1 MLLSSVKEIQKILDD
16 YKISPKKGLGQNFL
30 IDKNVVEHIIKSV
43 FSCDS
48 DKNNCILEIGP
59 GLGVLSHQLA
69 KNAGKLI
76 CIETD
81 KDMINILENTL
92 LPTYSNVLLE
102 KCDFLKYDLS
112 KLEFDKKITA
122 VGNLPY
128 YITTPIIEKII
139 DNRNLFSSLT
149 IMIQKEVFK
158 RMKALP
164 GSKEYGALSVF
175 IQYYMG
181 IKLVCDVSKNC
192 FYPAPK
198 VDSCVVR
205 LEVSNKPR
213 VQVKDEK
220 IFFQIVRSAFGKR
233 RKTLLNALSNSTFLY
248 WSKEKVLDVL
258 KKSEIDPNLRG
269 ETLNLE
275 EFAKIANN
283 I

>member
-1 MLLSSVKEIQKILDD
+1 MELSSVKEIQKILND
-16 YKISPKKGLGQNFL
+16 YKISPKKSLGQNFL
-30 IDKNVVEHIIKSV
+30 VDKNIVEHIIKSIC
-43 FSCDS
+43 SS
-48 DKNNCILEIGP
+48 NLNKNNYILEIGP

-69 KNAGKLI
+69 ENASKLI

-81 KDMINILENTL
+81 KDMINILEKTL
-92 LPTYSNVLLE
+92 LPIHSNVLLE
-102 KCDFLKYDLS
+102 KCDFLKYDLN
-112 KLEFDKKITA
+112 KLKFDEKITA

-149 IMIQKEVFK
+149 IMVQKEVFN
-158 RMKALP
+158 RMKALS
-164 GSKEYGALSVF
+164 GSKEYGALSIF
-175 IQYYMG
+175 IQYYMD
-181 IKLVCDVSKNC
+181 IKLVCNVSRNC
-192 FYPAPK
+192 FYPAPN

-205 LEVSNKPR
+205 LEVLNKPR
-213 VQVKDEK
+213 VQVENDK

-283 I
+283 V